1 MHIDGYT
8 VVWITKKNIINHYIR
23 ARHKIQSVTPTLIT
37 EWFQILDS
45 NSLWLSTGNCI
56 VTGVNDCN
64 SINQYILG
72 VCHRYSLLR
81 FKQHSVSENLY
92 IFYTVASQATFQHCS
107 AFQIDSRVGRN
118 TEAFAC
124 HISGFVYAGLKI
136 HHIRITFIR
145 HILNDR
151 IGKHMQIIQTV
162 TVELYR
168 ELLWFIQCEQQKISV
183 YLRLNAFR

>member
-1 MHIDGYT
+1 MRIDGYT

-23 ARHKIQSVTPTLIT
+23 ARHKIQSITPTLIT

-56 VTGVNDCN
+56 VTGVDNCN

-81 FKQHSVSENLY
+81 FKQHTVSENLY
-92 IFYTVASQATFQHCS
+92 ILYTVASQATFQHRS
-107 AFQIDSRVGRN
+107 TFQIDSRVRRN

-124 HISGFVYAGLKI
+124 HICGFVYAGLKI

-168 ELLWFIQCEQQKISV
+168 EFLWFIQCEQQKISV